1 MSDKRVTDLT
11 SYTTPIDADVFPVVD
26 TVGEA
31 TKKITLSN
39 LIGAVGP
46 TVTVGRSN
54 AQYLCD
60 GTDDNVQI
68 QQAIDAVNAAG
79 GGTVFIKAGTYSF
92 TSNPTG
98 ATVLAKTYLNN
109 GGDGLTIK
117 GEGMGRTIINVTQ
130 NITAP
135 SNFFWSHGYD
145 YVTIS
150 DLSIIGDGIIGNAS
164 SGGYGGHAIMF
175 DGGDYFTLERC
186 RILNFEQNEVEL
198 SVNRGLGLDG
208 GISNWIKIKDN
219 IFMTLVNANIST
231 SQCRRMWIEN
241 NYFSNIDTP
250 ISIGGASQEDVYE
263 IYVRNNIFDTY
274 GQAGMPTVVQTTMG
288 LTIAFSYNNISM
300 HDIYITDNIFY
311 PAFTSPIFLT
321 GTSGLTGCEF
331 FNIFIDRNVIHG
343 GGMGVTGNGLGIH
356 LDNSYDNLSIMDNIS
371 VSENRIYKSGGNA
384 IRLTSMT
391 NVKVNNNQILDCIT
405 GNGIGLEGCS
415 YIQIHGNKVTDG
427 ICHGIRTYTA
437 ACHHLDIK
445 NNFIIRNTLW
455 GMYLND
461 LNDSDIS
468 GNHVIDNDYL
478 DTDGYPGIGLTGDSD
493 NNYFHG
499 NKCHVTTAAT
509 YQTYGIYIVNNTC
522 DNNIVSFN
530 DLVQGGSAGGYLD
543 GGTGTSADHNYT

>member
-164 SGGYGGHAIMF
+164 SGGILRHCL
-175 DGGDYFTLERC
+175 YF
-186 RILNFEQNEVEL
+186 
-198 SVNRGLGLDG
+198 
-208 GISNWIKIKDN
+208 IKETEMLKK
-219 IFMTLVNANIST
+219 
-231 SQCRRMWIEN
+231 R
-241 NYFSNIDTP
+241 
-250 ISIGGASQEDVYE
+250 
-263 IYVRNNIFDTY
+263 
-274 GQAGMPTVVQTTMG
+274 
-288 LTIAFSYNNISM
+288 
-300 HDIYITDNIFY
+300 
-311 PAFTSPIFLT
+311 
-321 GTSGLTGCEF
+321 
-331 FNIFIDRNVIHG
+331 
-343 GGMGVTGNGLGIH
+343 
-356 LDNSYDNLSIMDNIS
+356 
-371 VSENRIYKSGGNA
+371 
-384 IRLTSMT
+384 
-391 NVKVNNNQILDCIT
+391 
-405 GNGIGLEGCS
+405 
-415 YIQIHGNKVTDG
+415 
-427 ICHGIRTYTA
+427 
-437 ACHHLDIK
+437 
-445 NNFIIRNTLW
+445 
-455 GMYLND
+455 
-461 LNDSDIS
+461 
-468 GNHVIDNDYL
+468 
-478 DTDGYPGIGLTGDSD
+478 
-493 NNYFHG
+493 
-499 NKCHVTTAAT
+499 
-509 YQTYGIYIVNNTC
+509 
-522 DNNIVSFN
+522 IVSKFL
-530 DLVQGGSAGGYLD
+530 DSRKSKSSIWGSRCP
-543 GGTGTSADHNYT
+543 N